1 MPVRHSPKGAAEKP
15 VTALALNSPVQ
26 GRMTASGVKVLLECT
41 VRMTGGTESD
51 GADVSA
57 V

>member
-26 GRMTASGVKVLLECT
+26 GRMTASGVKILLECT
-41 VRMTGGTESD
+41 ALMTGGTESD